1 MNDAGPKIAAIGM
14 LEHFFYRGLGD
25 QECGAD
31 VEGDH
36 IVQVSFGNVD
46 KRLGNIHA
54 RVIEQDIEAINAGES
69 GIHFGSIGD
78 IASDYARPAFR
89 AGDMCGDL
97 FEFATRSAEQDQFRT
112 GLGESERRLRAEAAA
127 GSGDQ
132 RDAAIEAKRR
142 RKRWGFSWGFGLG
155 VSPAYWASPEV
166 VLTLTLRLP

>member
-54 RVIEQDIEAINAGES
+54 RVIEQDIEAVEAGER

-89 AGDMCGDL
+89 AGDMFSDL
-97 FEFATRSAEQDQFRT
+97 FEFAARSAKQDQFRT

-127 GSGDQ
+127 GPGDQ

-142 RKRWGFSWGFGLG
+142 RKRWGFGLG
-155 VSPAYWASPEV
+155 VRQAYWASPEV

>member
-1 MNDAGPKIAAIGM
+1 M

-54 RVIEQDIEAINAGES
+54 RVIEQDIEALDAGER
-69 GIHFGSIGD
+69 GMHFGSLGD

-89 AGDMCGDL
+89 AGDMFRDL
-97 FEFATRSAEQDQFRT
+97 FEFAARSAEQDQFGT
-112 GLGESERRLRAEAAA
+112 GLGESERSLRAEAAA
-127 GSGDQ
+127 SSGDQ

-142 RKRWGFSWGFGLG
+142 RKRWGFGLG
-155 VSPAYWASPEV
+155 VCPAYWASPEV
-166 VLTLTLRLP
+166 EVTLTLRLP